1 MTSGESNGK
10 RVDFQLV
17 STYVP
22 VIQLVARAMVLVLL
36 FQVAHSVGHDHT
48 GLCVL
53 VCVLCYFDGYC
64 YRTDALNRAAGFLVP
79 PAFYMYTHA
88 PSQNTWVVSPVSHCT
103 QMPVLVFYWAVDLLW
118 ASSSSMLIASLL
130 CKIRVKL
137 RIQTVACVWSFI
149 LLVHVALRC
158 YHPPGFW
165 EIVLRVL
172 LYYVSCVCYFFTSSF
187 VLDTDRHTHTFT
199 VMHVCL
205 HILFVEPF
213 VLVASVVVSGGIYA
227 KLYIYHMGYTHC
239 KHCPEPPPSPAV
251 HEPSVSVSV
260 TGHPKDDLLAQLR
273 AAQARV

>member
-1 MTSGESNGK
+1 MTSGESSGK

-22 VIQLVARAMVLVLL
+22 VIQLVAREMALVLL

-64 YRTDALNRAAGFLVP
+64 YCTDALNRAAGFLVP

-118 ASSSSMLIASLL
+118 ASSWSMLIASPL

-137 RIQTVACVWSFI
+137 RIQTVVCVWSFI

-158 YHPPGFW
+158 YHAPDFW
-165 EIVLRVL
+165 ETVLRVL

-227 KLYIYHMGYTHC
+227 KLYIDHMGYTHR
-239 KHCPEPPPSPAV
+239 KHCPEPSPSTAL

-260 TGHPKDDLLAQLR
+260 TRHPKDYLLAQLR